1 MLPAEVNIA
10 TARNPFAGTRIESTA
25 PVGMTLREMVAVQG
39 LRESAAYDV
48 QVVLNGEIVPD
59 RMLSRIKPK
68 AGTQVIVR
76 VVPHGGDSGKAVLS
90 ILISVLV
97 IVAAVYTGGAALGFF
112 GGAGGAGFGAIAGS
126 AAGLI
131 GGLVG
136 LATGIQS
143 LAAPPPDIYVGAVP
157 ESQDSAALQGTKN
170 SVRLYKPLRT
180 VLGRYRV
187 YPDLIGKPFVEQVG
201 KDSVIRLL
209 MCFGY
214 GPLDI
219 TDIKIGEVPI
229 ADIPGIQYNVLQGWD
244 DDGALTIFRDEVDQ
258 DSGFQPILPEVDSEV
273 EILTSGLGPEEL
285 SFDLQFP
292 GGLISFSDTSGA
304 PAVVTVRFTVEE
316 QEIGT
321 NSWAYI
327 GTPTIG
333 LGEDTGI
340 TEVSA
345 GTFDIKLQERGLVT
359 RGLRW
364 TVPVGSTAD
373 VAHQVRVTRISTTTA
388 GDTSVAD
395 ARITVLRTI
404 KPHLK
409 TTIPNLAKIELEINA
424 NDTGLAGVIDN
435 LSAIC
440 TSITPI
446 FDSLTNTWG
455 AATGNA
461 STYNITMFPTRNA
474 AWLFAQVL
482 RGPASSRPVA
492 DSRIDG
498 FGIANW
504 AGNLAGT
511 GPQPISGDSS
521 LSRNIDAVVDFTT
534 TARKLLADIAGGGRA
549 ALNIVDGKYSVVQD
563 VPRTAITQHFSPRN
577 SSGFGG
583 AKAFKRSPH
592 ALRVAFVNPDKG
604 YQKDERIVYDDGYSE
619 AGNIVEEWDFGDSRS
634 FLNDSG
640 VQHTWGAV
648 PDTFIT
654 NGQALRMEVTA
665 AAPLELL
672 YLYKGNTNA
681 SGLSVDGSIHTKI
694 RIRMRAVHISAD
706 PARTWLGW
714 FYFGS
719 APSWT
724 AGSNPYTE
732 LKYWNA
738 DSVSD
743 SPVDEPDW
751 KNGDWVEFVLDMS
764 SDARWTSET
773 ITQLQFR
780 FSSNTPSTDSDI
792 FEIDWIR
799 VDDDTQPA
807 TEFMDL
813 SLWGVADADQAWRD
827 ARYHIASHRLR
838 PEVFTITADVEHIVC
853 NRGDLVRV
861 SHDVIGVGYGGARI
875 KAVTNAGGEFVSATM
890 DEEFYFDSTRSY
902 AVRLRADDGSELLVN
917 VANQGD
923 TSDQLVAESATSY
936 GVSAAPAVGDHLLF
950 GERDTE
956 SLLCIV
962 QRVSPRN
969 DLTAVLELI
978 EYNAAVYEP
987 GVIPEHTSNITLQ
1000 NSPNLLE
1007 PFKPEIVGEPISDE
1021 TAASYMAAGSPEPQ
1035 ILFNVITPQNAEGT
1049 FAPTTHFHA
1058 QFRLKVDGVAASGF
1072 LNLPR
1077 IEAEGDTRII
1087 VRPVDEGSVYDIR
1100 VRAISDPAASASTWV
1115 YINDHTVVG
1124 FSTPPLPPTDLSVW
1138 GDAIRWEYGT
1148 PPNDFAGFIV
1158 KHQAGSDATWATGI
1172 RLSENIITDNWVS
1185 INGRIQ
1191 PGTTTIMVRA
1201 VDLSGNE
1208 SALLSSVRV
1217 IRSLE
1222 DRSISQE
1229 SIWTN
1234 VWAGVKT
1241 NCTHNTSSTYLEADV
1256 ESTALFYSGG
1266 SSATFWSGTGSS
1278 VFWGTTLYSEM
1289 IYQQNVSLY
1298 QLDGASWPTTQP
1310 LPGRQRLNPLDIE
1323 GSNFTIEYAPVIS
1336 LSVGLGGVTYTY
1348 DTYRPWPGVR
1358 ELQEIEFSIAG
1369 AALPFE
1375 MIGLRITIA
1384 GGVTQG
1390 KIKAAHYIVEGL
1402 PKTHR
1407 ETISVSASGSTV
1419 DLTGGLW
1426 RKITNVTVT
1435 PNNTANTAQGALFGE
1450 AYNLDA
1456 AQTTTSPYELTGPTV
1471 RLYNAAGANATGTA
1485 TVVIEGY

>member
-10 TARNPFAGTRIESTA
+10 TARNPFAGTRIESSL

-97 IVAAVYTGGAALGFF
+97 IVAAVFTGGAALAAFA
-112 GGAGGAGFGAIAGS
+112 AGGSFGAVAGS

-143 LAAPPPDIYVGAVP
+143 LAAPPPDVYVGAIP
-157 ESQDSAALQGTKN
+157 ESQDSAALQGTRN
-170 SVRLYKPLRT
+170 SVRLYKPIRT

-201 KDSVIRLL
+201 NDSILRLL

-219 TDIKIGEVPI
+219 TDIKIGETSI
-229 ADIPGIQYNVLQGWD
+229 DDIPGIQYNILQGWD
-244 DDGALTIFRDEVDQ
+244 DDGDLTIFRDESDA
-258 DSGFQPILPEVDSEV
+258 DSGFQPSLPRENPEVA
-273 EILTSGLGPEEL
+273 IFTSRLGPAEL
-285 SFDLQFP
+285 SFDLQFV
-292 GGLISFSDTSGA
+292 GGLIAFSDDTGK
-304 PAVVTVRFTVEE
+304 PAEVTVVFTVEQRE
-316 QEIGT
+316 SGSASWT
-321 NSWAYI
+321 NI
-327 GTPTIG
+327 GTPTRG
-333 LGEDTGI
+333 LGDNTGI
-340 TEVSA
+340 TLVSP
-345 GTFDIKLQERGLVT
+345 GRFSIRLRERGTVT

-364 TVPVGSTAD
+364 TVPVGSTPD
-373 VAHQVRVTRISTTTA
+373 VAHQIRVTRISTTTA
-388 GDTSVAD
+388 GDTIVSD

-409 TTIPNLAKIELEINA
+409 TTIPNLAKIEIEVNA
-424 NDTGLAGVIDN
+424 NDAGLAGVLDN

-440 TSITPI
+440 TSIAPV
-446 FDSLTNTWG
+446 FNSSNKTWG
-455 AATGNA
+455 PATANA
-461 STYNITMFPTRNA
+461 SAYNFTMFPTRNA

-482 RGPASSRPVA
+482 RGPANSRPVA

-498 FGIANW
+498 LGILGW

-511 GPQPISGDSS
+511 GTNPISGEF
-521 LSRNIDAVVDFTT
+521 LLARNIDAVVDFTT

-549 ALNIVDGKYSVVQD
+549 ALNIIDGKYSVVQD

-604 YQKDERIVYDDGYSE
+604 YQKDERIVYDDGYNE
-619 AGNIVEEWDFGDSRS
+619 
-634 FLNDSG
+634 
-640 VQHTWGAV
+640 
-648 PDTFIT
+648 
-654 NGQALRMEVTA
+654 
-665 AAPLELL
+665 
-672 YLYKGNTNA
+672 
-681 SGLSVDGSIHTKI
+681 DGS
-694 RIRMRAVHISAD
+694 D
-706 PARTWLGW
+706 GL
-714 FYFGS
+714 
-719 APSWT
+719 
-724 AGSNPYTE
+724 TE
-732 LKYWNA
+732 
-738 DSVSD
+738 
-743 SPVDEPDW
+743 
-751 KNGDWVEFVLDMS
+751 
-764 SDARWTSET
+764 
-773 ITQLQFR
+773 
-780 FSSNTPSTDSDI
+780 
-792 FEIDWIR
+792 
-799 VDDDTQPA
+799 A
-807 TEFMDL
+807 TEFMDM

-838 PEVFTITADVEHIVC
+838 PEVFTIQADVEHIVC

-875 KAVTNAGGEFVSATM
+875 KAVTNSGGAFVSATM
-890 DEEFYFDSTRSY
+890 DEEFYFDPNSVPPKNY
-902 AVRLRADDGSELLVN
+902 AARLRAADGSELLVN
-917 VANQGD
+917 VANQGQ
-923 TSDQLVAESATSY
+923 TSDQLVAESAISY

-956 SLLCIV
+956 SMLCIV

-978 EYNAAVYEP
+978 EYNAAVYEH
-987 GVIPEHTSNITLQ
+987 GAIPEYETPITIPIPPILQ
-1000 NSPNLLE
+1000 NPQT
-1007 PFKPEIVGEPISDE
+1007 PVIVGQPISDE
-1021 TAASYMAAGSPEPQ
+1021 TAASYSNSGSPEPQ
-1035 ILFNVITPQNAEGT
+1035 ILLNVTTPQGTEGT
-1049 FAPTTHFHA
+1049 FSRTTHFQA
-1058 QFRLKVDGVAASGF
+1058 QFRLNVGGSGVTAWT
-1072 LNLPR
+1072 NLPQV
-1077 IEAEGDTRII
+1077 EAIGDTRII

-1100 VRAISDPAASASTWV
+1100 IRAISQPAETTSAFV
-1115 YINDHTVVG
+1115 YVNNYTVIG
-1124 FSTPPLPPTDLSVW
+1124 LSTPPPAPTDLRISN
-1138 GDAIRWEYGT
+1138 DAIRWSYGIT
-1148 PPNDFAGFIV
+1148 PNDFAGFIV
-1158 KHQAGSDATWATGI
+1158 KYQSGSDANWETGI
-1172 RLSENIITDNWVS
+1172 LLSENLITDNFVA
-1185 INGRIQ
+1185 IGGRLM
-1191 PGTTTIMVRA
+1191 PGLTTIMVRA

-1208 SALLSSVRV
+1208 SGLISAVRL

-1222 DRSISQE
+1222 DRSVSQE

-1256 ESTALFYSGG
+1256 SSSSLFYSGG
-1266 SSATFWSGTGSS
+1266 NAATFWSGTGSS
-1278 VFWGTTLYSEM
+1278 AFWGLVT
-1289 IYQQNVSLY
+1289 YQSMNYLQNAAMY
-1298 QLDGASWPTTQP
+1298 QLDGPSWPTTQP
-1310 LPGRQRLNPLDIE
+1310 LPGRQRFKSLEVE

-1336 LSVGLGGVTYTY
+1336 IGLHPVTFAVQYAY
-1348 DTYRPWPGVR
+1348 DTFRPWPGFR
-1358 ELQEIEFSIAG
+1358 ELQELEFPLAAG
-1369 AALPFE
+1369 FE
-1375 MIGLRITIA
+1375 MIGFRITIA
-1384 GGVTQG
+1384 GGATQG
-1390 KIKAAHYIVEGL
+1390 KIKAAHYVVEGL
-1402 PKTHR
+1402 PKTYR
-1407 ETISVSASGSTV
+1407 ETISVSASGSTI
-1419 DLTGGLW
+1419 DLTGELW

-1471 RLYNAAGANATGTA
+1471 RLYDAAGADATGTA

>member
-1 MLPAEVNIA
+1 MLPAEVNVA
-10 TARNPFAGTRIESTA
+10 TARNPFAGTRIDSTA

-39 LRESAAYDV
+39 LRESAAYGV

-59 RMLSRIKPK
+59 RMLDHVKPK

-90 ILISVLV
+90 IVIGILV
-97 IVAAVYTGGAALGFF
+97 VAAAVMTGGLALTGFLVGHAALS
-112 GGAGGAGFGAIAGS
+112 GAAVGA
-126 AAGLI
+126 AAGII
-131 GGLVG
+131 GGLATI
-136 LATGIQS
+136 ATGIQS
-143 LAAPPPDIYVGAVP
+143 LAAPPPDVYVGSIP
-157 ESQDSAALQGTKN
+157 ETQDSAALQGTKN
-170 SVRLYKPLRT
+170 SVRLYKPIRT
-180 VLGRYRV
+180 VLGKYRV
-187 YPDLIGKPFVEQVG
+187 YPDLIGKPFIEQVG
-201 KDSVIRLL
+201 KDSVLRLL

-219 TDIKIGEVPI
+219 TDIKIGETPI
-229 ADIPGIQYNVLQGWD
+229 ADIPGIRHNVLQGWD

-258 DSGFQPILPEVDSEV
+258 DSSFQPSLPETDPEAA
-273 EILTSGLGPEEL
+273 ILTSQLGPEEL
-285 SFDLQFP
+285 SIDLQFP
-292 GGLISFSDTSGA
+292 GGLIGFSDTTGS
-304 PAVVTVRFTVEE
+304 PAEVTVRFTVEE

-327 GTPTIG
+327 GTPTMG
-333 LGEDTGI
+333 LGEDTSI
-340 TEVSA
+340 TQVSA
-345 GTFDIKLQERGLVT
+345 GTFDIRMRERGLVT

-364 TVPVGSTAD
+364 TVPAGSTPD
-373 VAHQVRVTRISTTTA
+373 VAHQVRVTRISTTTR

-395 ARITVLRTI
+395 ARITVIRTI
-404 KPHLK
+404 RPHAK

-424 NDTGLAGVIDN
+424 NDTGLSGVVDN

-440 TSITPI
+440 TSIAPV

-461 STYNITMFPTRNA
+461 STYNVTMFPTRNA

-482 RGPASSRPVA
+482 RGPANSRPVA

-498 FGIANW
+498 FGIAAW
-504 AGNLAGT
+504 AGNLVGT
-511 GPQPISGDSS
+511 GSEPISGDST
-521 LSRNIDAVVDFTT
+521 LPRNIDAVVDFTT
-534 TARKLLADIAGGGRA
+534 TTRKLLADIAGGGRA

-619 AGNIVEEWDFGDSRS
+619 AGNIGAIWDFSDSQTTSPSYGGTAFWNSASGIDVTTNGHSMRIENNGGTSAYFYLGASNAAGTTFSGTANPIVRMRIRKTRS
-634 FLNDSG
+634 AASSWRGWMFWSNDTLWDGSSYPFLTDAGVFLN
-640 VQHTWGAV
+640 W
-648 PDTFIT
+648 
-654 NGQALRMEVTA
+654 
-665 AAPLELL
+665 
-672 YLYKGNTNA
+672 
-681 SGLSVDGSIHTKI
+681 
-694 RIRMRAVHISAD
+694 
-706 PARTWLGW
+706 
-714 FYFGS
+714 
-719 APSWT
+719 
-724 AGSNPYTE
+724 
-732 LKYWNA
+732 
-738 DSVSD
+738 
-743 SPVDEPDW
+743 DEPDW
-751 KNGDWVEFVLDMS
+751 KNGDWITVTFDMS
-764 SDARWTSET
+764 SFDTWTGET
-773 ITQLQFR
+773 IRHLR
-780 FSSNTPSTDSDI
+780 FDMSYGGPATGNDI
-792 FEIDWIR
+792 YEIDWIR
-799 VDDDTQPA
+799 VDDGTQPA

-853 NRGDLVRV
+853 NRGDLIRV

-875 KAVTNAGGEFVSATM
+875 KAVTNAGGAFVSATI
-890 DEEFYFDSTRSY
+890 DEEFYFDPTKNY
-902 AVRLRADDGSELLVN
+902 AARLRADDGSELLVN
-917 VANQGD
+917 VANQGE

-936 GVSAAPAVGDHLLF
+936 GANAAPAVGDHLLF
-950 GERDTE
+950 GERETE

-978 EYNAAVYEP
+978 EYNAAVYEH
-987 GVIPEHTSNITLQ
+987 GVIPEYTSNITLQ

-1007 PFKPEIVGEPISDE
+1007 PVTPEIVGEPISDE

-1035 ILFNVITPQNAEGT
+1035 ILVNVVTPQNAEGT

-1058 QFRLKVDGVAASGF
+1058 QFRLKIDGAAASGF

-1087 VRPVDEGSVYDIR
+1087 VRPVDEGSTYDIR
-1100 VRAISDPAASASTWV
+1100 VRAISDPAASASSWV
-1115 YINDHTVVG
+1115 YVNDHTVVG
-1124 FSTPPLPPTDLSVW
+1124 LSTPPPAPTDLSVW

-1158 KHQAGSDATWATGI
+1158 KHQSGSDATWSTGI
-1172 RLSENIITDNWVS
+1172 QLSENLITDNWVA
-1185 INGRIQ
+1185 IGGRIQ

-1229 SIWTN
+1229 STWSN
-1234 VWAGVKT
+1234 VWAGTKT

-1278 VFWGTTLYSEM
+1278 DFWGTTLYSEM

-1298 QLDGASWPTTQP
+1298 QADGASWPTTQP
-1310 LPGRQRLNPLDIE
+1310 LPGRQRFKSLDIE
-1323 GSNFTIEYAPVIS
+1323 GSNFTIEYAPVLTIS
-1336 LSVGLGGVTYTY
+1336 VHPITFAVSYTY
-1348 DTYRPWPGVR
+1348 GTFRPWPGVR
-1358 ELQEIEFSIAG
+1358 DLQEIEFPL
-1369 AALPFE
+1369 AADTTFE
-1375 MIGLRITIA
+1375 MIGIRITIA
-1384 GGVTQG
+1384 GGATQG

-1402 PKTHR
+1402 PKTYR
-1407 ETISVSASGSTV
+1407 ETISVSASGSTI
-1419 DLTGGLW
+1419 DLTGELW

-1471 RLYNAAGANATGTA
+1471 RLYDAAGADATGTA

>member
-1 MLPAEVNIA
+1 VLPAEVNVA
-10 TARNPFAGTRIESTA
+10 TSRNPFAGTRIDSTA

-39 LRESAAYDV
+39 FRESAAYGV

-59 RMLSRIKPK
+59 RMLDHVKPK

-90 ILISVLV
+90 IVISVLV
-97 IVAAVYTGGAALGFF
+97 IAAAVFTGGAALSAFA
-112 GGAGGAGFGAIAGS
+112 AGTGGFGAVAGS

-131 GGLVG
+131 GGLSGVV
-136 LATGIQS
+136 TGIQS
-143 LAAPPPDIYVGAVP
+143 LAAPPPDVYVGSIP
-157 ESQDSAALQGTKN
+157 ESQDSAALQGTRN
-170 SVRLYKPLRT
+170 SVRLYKPIRT

-187 YPDLIGKPFVEQVG
+187 YPDLLGKPFVEQVG
-201 KDSVIRLL
+201 SDSILRLL

-219 TDIKIGEVPI
+219 TDIKIGETSI
-229 ADIPGIQYNVLQGWD
+229 DDIPGIQYNVLQGWD
-244 DDGALTIFRDEVDQ
+244 DDGELTIFRDESDA
-258 DSGFQPILPEVDSEV
+258 DSGFQPSLPRENPEVA
-273 EILTSGLGPEEL
+273 ILTSGLGPAEL
-285 SFDLQFP
+285 SFDLQFV
-292 GGLISFSDTSGA
+292 GGLIAFSDSTGR
-304 PAVVTVRFTVEE
+304 PAEVTVVFTVEQRE
-316 QEIGT
+316 LGST
-321 NSWAYI
+321 SWNNI
-327 GTPTIG
+327 GTPTRG
-333 LGEDTGI
+333 LGDNTGI
-340 TEVSA
+340 TQISP
-345 GTFDIKLQERGLVT
+345 GRFSIRLRERGTVT

-364 TVPVGSTAD
+364 TVPVGSTPD
-373 VAHQVRVTRISTTTA
+373 VAHQIRVTRISTTTA
-388 GDTSVAD
+388 GDTIVSD

-409 TTIPNLAKIELEINA
+409 TTIPNLAKIEIEVNA
-424 NDTGLAGVIDN
+424 NDAGLSGVLDN

-440 TSITPI
+440 TSIAPI

-461 STYNITMFPTRNA
+461 STYNVTMFPTRNA

-482 RGPASSRPVA
+482 RGPANSRPIA

-498 FGIANW
+498 FGILGW

-511 GPQPISGDSS
+511 GTNPISGEF
-521 LSRNIDAVVDFTT
+521 LLARNIDAVVDFTT

-619 AGNIVEEWDFGDSRS
+619 AGNIGAIWDFSDSQTTS
-634 FLNDSG
+634 PSYGGTAFWNSASG
-640 VQHTWGAV
+640 IDVT
-648 PDTFIT
+648 T
-654 NGQALRMEVTA
+654 NGHSMRIENNGGTQAYFYLGASNAAGTTFSGTDNPIVRM
-665 AAPLELL
+665 
-672 YLYKGNTNA
+672 
-681 SGLSVDGSIHTKI
+681 
-694 RIRMRAVHISAD
+694 RIRKTRSA
-706 PARTWLGW
+706 ASSWRGW
-714 FYFGS
+714 MFWSNDTLWDGNSYPFFS
-719 APSWT
+719 D
-724 AGSNPYTE
+724 AGAS
-732 LKYWNA
+732 LVW
-738 DSVSD
+738 
-743 SPVDEPDW
+743 DEPDW
-751 KNGDWVEFVLDMS
+751 KNGDWITVEFDMS
-764 SDARWTSET
+764 SFDTWTGET
-773 ITQLQFR
+773 IRHLR
-780 FSSNTPSTDSDI
+780 FDMSYGGPATGNDI
-792 FEIDWIR
+792 YEIDWIR
-799 VDDDTQPA
+799 VDDGTQPA

-875 KAVTNAGGEFVSATM
+875 KAVTNVGGAFVSATM
-890 DEEFYFDSTRSY
+890 DEEFYFNPNSVPPTNY
-902 AVRLRADDGSELLVN
+902 AARLRSSDGSELLVN
-917 VANQGD
+917 VANQGE

-950 GERDTE
+950 GERETE

-978 EYNAAVYEP
+978 EYNAAVYEH
-987 GVIPEHTSNITLQ
+987 GAIPEYETPITIPIPPTLQ
-1000 NSPNLLE
+1000 NPE
-1007 PFKPEIVGEPISDE
+1007 KPVLVGQPISDE
-1021 TAASYMAAGSPEPQ
+1021 TAASYSSSGSPEPQ
-1035 ILFNVITPQNAEGT
+1035 ILVNVNTPQGSEGT
-1049 FAPTTHFHA
+1049 FSRTTHFQA
-1058 QFRLKVDGVAASGF
+1058 QFRLNVNGAVAAWT
-1072 LNLPR
+1072 NLPQV
-1077 IEAEGDTRII
+1077 EAIGDTRII

-1100 VRAISDPAASASTWV
+1100 IRAISQPAGTTSDFV
-1115 YINDHTVVG
+1115 YVNNYTVVG
-1124 FSTPPLPPTDLSVW
+1124 LSTPPPAPTDLRISN
-1138 GDAIRWEYGT
+1138 DAIRWSYGLR
-1148 PPNDFAGFIV
+1148 PNDFAGFIV
-1158 KHQAGSDATWATGI
+1158 KYQSGSDANWQTGI
-1172 RLSENIITDNWVS
+1172 LLSESLITDNFVA
-1185 INGRIQ
+1185 IGGRLM
-1191 PGTTTIMVRA
+1191 PGLTTIMVRA

-1208 SALLSSVRV
+1208 SGLISAVRL

-1229 SIWTN
+1229 SVWTN

-1256 ESTALFYSGG
+1256 SSSSLFYSGG
-1266 SSATFWSGTGSS
+1266 STATFWSGTGSS
-1278 VFWGTTLYSEM
+1278 DFWGLVTYKDMNYL
-1289 IYQQNVSLY
+1289 QNAAMY
-1298 QLDGASWPTTQP
+1298 QLDGPSWPTTQP
-1310 LPGRQRLNPLDIE
+1310 LPGRQRFKSLEVE
-1323 GSNFTIEYAPVIS
+1323 GSNFTIEYAPVVSI
-1336 LSVGLGGVTYTY
+1336 GLHPVTFAVQYTY
-1348 DTYRPWPGVR
+1348 GTFRPWPGVR
-1358 ELQEIEFSIAG
+1358 ELQEIEFPLSAG
-1369 AALPFE
+1369 FE
-1375 MIGLRITIA
+1375 MIGFRITIL
-1384 GGVTQG
+1384 GGTTQG
-1390 KIKAAHYIVEGL
+1390 KIKAAHYVVEGL
-1402 PKTHR
+1402 PKTYR

-1419 DLTGGLW
+1419 DLTGELW

-1471 RLYNAAGANATGTA
+1471 RLYDAEGAAATGTA

>member
-10 TARNPFAGTRIESTA
+10 TARNPFAGTRIESSL

-97 IVAAVYTGGAALGFF
+97 IVAAVYSGGAALSAYA
-112 GGAGGAGFGAIAGS
+112 AGTGGFGAVAGS

-143 LAAPPPDIYVGAVP
+143 LAAPPPDVYVGSIP

-170 SVRLYKPLRT
+170 SVRLYKPIRT

-219 TDIKIGEVPI
+219 TDIKIGEVLI
-229 ADIPGIQYNVLQGWD
+229 DDIPGIQYNVLQGWD

-258 DSGFQPILPEVDSEV
+258 DAGFQPILPEVDSEV
-273 EILTSGLGPEEL
+273 ATLTSGLGPEEL

-292 GGLISFSDTSGA
+292 GGLIAFSDVTGK

-364 TVPVGSTAD
+364 TVPVGSTPD

-446 FDSLTNTWG
+446 FDSANNTWG

-461 STYNITMFPTRNA
+461 STYNVTMFPTRNA

-511 GPQPISGDSS
+511 GPQPISGDPS

-563 VPRTAITQHFSPRN
+563 VPRSAITQHFSPRN

-604 YQKDERIVYDDGYSE
+604 YQKDERIVYDDGYNE
-619 AGNIVEEWDFGDSRS
+619 
-634 FLNDSG
+634 
-640 VQHTWGAV
+640 
-648 PDTFIT
+648 
-654 NGQALRMEVTA
+654 
-665 AAPLELL
+665 
-672 YLYKGNTNA
+672 
-681 SGLSVDGSIHTKI
+681 DGSD
-694 RIRMRAVHISAD
+694 S
-706 PARTWLGW
+706 L
-714 FYFGS
+714 
-719 APSWT
+719 T
-724 AGSNPYTE
+724 A
-732 LKYWNA
+732 
-738 DSVSD
+738 
-743 SPVDEPDW
+743 
-751 KNGDWVEFVLDMS
+751 
-764 SDARWTSET
+764 
-773 ITQLQFR
+773 
-780 FSSNTPSTDSDI
+780 
-792 FEIDWIR
+792 
-799 VDDDTQPA
+799 A
-807 TEFMDL
+807 TEFMDM

-838 PEVFTITADVEHIVC
+838 PEVFTIQADVEHIVC

-875 KAVTNAGGEFVSATM
+875 KSVTNVGGEFVSATM

-902 AVRLRADDGSELLVN
+902 AARLRSSDGSELLVN

-923 TSDQLVAESATSY
+923 TSEQLVAESATSY

-956 SLLCIV
+956 SILCIV

-1021 TAASYMAAGSPEPQ
+1021 TAASYVASGSPEPQ
-1035 ILFNVITPQNAEGT
+1035 ILVNVITPQNAEGT

-1100 VRAISDPAASASTWV
+1100 VRAISDPAASASDWV
-1115 YINDHTVVG
+1115 YVNDHTVVG

-1234 VWAGVKT
+1234 VWAGTKT

-1266 SSATFWSGTGSS
+1266 SSATFWSGTGWS

-1289 IYQQNVSLY
+1289 IYQQTVSLY

-1336 LSVGLGGVTYTY
+1336 IGFNPITFAVSYTY
-1348 DTYRPWPGVR
+1348 GTFRPWPGVR
-1358 ELQEIEFSIAG
+1358 ELQEIEFPLSG
-1369 AALPFE
+1369 ASVPLE
-1375 MIGLRITIA
+1375 MIGIRITIA
-1384 GGVTQG
+1384 GGETQG

-1402 PKTHR
+1402 PKTYR

-1471 RLYNAAGANATGTA
+1471 RLYNAAGENATGTA